1 MRKVIKVSP
10 SILNEFAQFKGGSYE
25 KWGKTQEDFRQYV
38 LGEYSPNPATSRGT
52 AVHSI
57 LEGKPG
63 YMVPILIGN
72 HSLQAHETYCVK
84 EKEMGIIWQF
94 TQKAHDTI
102 LDYGKRYAHAAHE
115 IPDTIRIEL
124 AGATVYMNMRLDCLD
139 GLELH
144 EFKTSSKPKK
154 YADYYD
160 SLQWRCYM
168 MALPDVQ
175 KVNYH
180 VFQMPEAIP
189 GNIIADVKTYSF
201 TYPRE
206 ANNDATVLTW
216 LNELTA
222 WVLDD
227 SEMFAKLSLDFA
239 RMASKM
245 GDIVQAVYD
254 EEESPVNARRELY
267 KVAGN
272 YDELQDYLNA
282 CLTEL
287 KDAK

>member
-1 MRKVIKVSP
+1 MKKAIKVSP

-63 YMVPILIGN
+63 VNTLGGVAV
-72 HSLQAHETYCVK
+72 H
-84 EKEMGIIWQF
+84 EKELNTKWVF
-94 TQKAHDTI
+94 TPDVFLAVHE
-102 LDYGKRYAHAAHE
+102 YGKRYEHAAHE

-124 AGATVYMNMRLDCLD
+124 AEATVYMNMRFDCLD

-189 GNIIADVKTYSF
+189 GNIITDVKTYSF

-227 SEMFAKLSLDFA
+227 AEMFAKLSLDFA

-282 CLTEL
+282 CLLEL

>member
-10 SILNEFAQFKGGSYE
+10 SVLNEFAQFKGGSYE

-63 YMVPILIGN
+63 VNTLGGVAV
-72 HSLQAHETYCVK
+72 H
-84 EKEMGIIWQF
+84 EKELNTKWVF
-94 TQKAHDTI
+94 TPDVFLAVHE
-102 LDYGKRYAHAAHE
+102 YGKRYEHAAHE
-115 IPDTIRIEL
+115 VADTIRIEL
-124 AGATVYMNMRLDCLD
+124 AGATVYMNMRFDCLD

-180 VFQMPEAIP
+180 VFQMPEAVP

-216 LNELTA
+216 LNELVG

-227 SEMFAKLSLDFA
+227 SEMFSKLSLDFA

-267 KVAGN
+267 KVASN

-282 CLTEL
+282 CLLEL
-287 KDAK
+287 KDAQ

>member
-1 MRKVIKVSP
+1 MKKVIKVSP

-63 YMVPILIGN
+63 VNTLGGVAV
-72 HSLQAHETYCVK
+72 H
-84 EKEMGIIWQF
+84 EKELNTKWVF
-94 TQKAHDTI
+94 TPDVFLAVHE
-102 LDYGKRYAHAAHE
+102 YGKRYEHAAHE

-124 AGATVYMNMRLDCLD
+124 AGATVYMNMRFDCLD

-227 SEMFAKLSLDFA
+227 AEMFAKLSLDFA

-282 CLTEL
+282 CLLEL

>member
-63 YMVPILIGN
+63 VNTLGGVAV
-72 HSLQAHETYCVK
+72 H
-84 EKEMGIIWQF
+84 EKELKTNWVF
-94 TQKAHDTI
+94 TPDVFLSVH
-102 LDYGKRYAHAAHE
+102 DYGKRYAHAAHE
-115 IPDTIRIEL
+115 VADTIRIEL
-124 AGATVYMNMRLDCLD
+124 ARATVYMNMRFDCLD
-139 GLELH
+139 ALELH

-180 VFQMPEAIP
+180 VFQMPEAVP
-189 GNIIADVKTYSF
+189 GNIIADVKTYTF
-201 TYPRE
+201 TYQRE

-227 SEMFAKLSLDFA
+227 GEMFGKLSLDFA
-239 RMASKM
+239 RIASKM

-254 EEESPVNARRELY
+254 EEESPVNARRALY
-267 KVAGN
+267 KAAGN

-282 CLTEL
+282 CLIEL

>member
-1 MRKVIKVSP
+1 MKKVIKVSP

-63 YMVPILIGN
+63 VNTLGGVAI
-72 HSLQAHETYCVK
+72 H
-84 EKEMGIIWQF
+84 EKELNTNWVF
-94 TQKAHDTI
+94 TPDVFLAVH
-102 LDYGKRYAHAAHE
+102 DYGKRYAHAAHE

-124 AGATVYMNMRLDCLD
+124 AGATVYMNMRFDCLD

-180 VFQMPEAIP
+180 VFVMPEAIP

-227 SEMFAKLSLDFA
+227 SEMFGKLSLDFA
-239 RMASKM
+239 RMVSKM

>member
-1 MRKVIKVSP
+1 MRRVVKLSP
-10 SILNEFAQFKGGSYE
+10 SILNEFMQFKGGSYE

-52 AVHSI
+52 AVHEI
-57 LEGKPG
+57 LEGIG
-63 YMVPILIGN
+63 HVYNEGEMVV
-72 HSLQAHETYCVK
+72 Y
-84 EKEMGIIWQF
+84 EKGL
-94 TQKAHDTI
+94 DTI
-102 LDYGKRYAHAAHE
+102 WRFNPTTYNHIQNYGKRYAHAAHE
-115 IPDTIRIEL
+115 VADTIRIEL
-124 AGATVYMNMRLDCLD
+124 AGATVYMNMRFDCLD
-139 GLELH
+139 GLELN

-227 SEMFAKLSLDFA
+227 AEMFAKLSLDFA

>member
-1 MRKVIKVSP
+1 MKTLKVSP
-10 SILNEFAQFKGGSYE
+10 SILNEFAQFKRGDYE
-25 KWGKTQEDFRQYV
+25 RWGKTQEDFRQYV

-84 EKEMGIIWQF
+84 EEEMGVIWQF

-102 LDYGKRYAHAAHE
+102 FDYGKRYAHAAHE
-115 IPDTIRIEL
+115 IPDTIRIET
-124 AGATVYMNMRLDCLD
+124 ARANVYMNMRFDCLD

-180 VFQMPEAIP
+180 VFQMPEAVP
-189 GNIIADVKTYSF
+189 GNIIAGVEVYSF
-201 TYPRE
+201 SYPRE
-206 ANNDATVLTW
+206 ADNDATVLTW

-227 SEMFAKLSLDFA
+227 AEMLAKLQLDFPA
-239 RMASKM
+239 MESRMA
-245 GDIVQAVYD
+245 DIVQDVYD
-254 EEESPVNARRELY
+254 GEENPVKARKELY
-267 KVAGN
+267 KIAGN
-272 YDELQDYLNA
+272 YDELQDALVA
-282 CLTEL
+282 CLKEI
-287 KDAK
+287 KGA